1 MKIKKEFKIGTLV
14 IVVLAVTFF
23 LINFLRGSD
32 IFGREI
38 TLAGHFDNV
47 EGLVESAPVQIRGFV
62 AGKVTKVAYCPQTDD
77 FLVECSVSKEFKI
90 PADSKMVIYS
100 TSIMGSKGVRI
111 ETGKSVECAAN
122 GGTIATGSESDLLS
136 TLGESIGP
144 LLGKVSNAVD
154 SLTVL
159 VTNVNSV
166 INEQNKASIQS
177 SLERLNRTLG
187 EAQAL
192 ARTLNGKAPELDK
205 IINNLS
211 DLSEKLSPIADSAR
225 GALDNVNTI
234 TKNLS
239 EADLKGTIDDVRK
252 TVGTVNT
259 TLEGVQQPLDSL
271 LNNADALIKEIQKN
285 PKKYIKITIF

>member
-38 TLAGHFDNV
+38 TLVGHFDNV
-47 EGLVESAPVQIRGFV
+47 ESLVESAPVHIRGFA
-62 AGKVTKVAYCPQTDD
+62 AGKVTKVAYCPETDD
-77 FLVECSVSKEFKI
+77 FEVQCAVSKEFKI
-90 PADSKMVIYS
+90 PSDSKMVIYS

-111 ETGKSVECAAN
+111 DTGCASELATD
-122 GGTIATGSESDLLS
+122 GATIATASDMDLLS
-136 TLGESIGP
+136 TLGANITP
-144 LLGKVSNAVD
+144 LLGKVSSAVD
-154 SLTVL
+154 SLTAL
-159 VTNVNSV
+159 VANVNSV
-166 INEQNKASIQS
+166 INEKNKASIQS

-187 EAQAL
+187 QAQAL
-192 ARTLNGKAPELDK
+192 ASSLNGKAPELEN
-205 IINNLS
+205 IITNLS
-211 DLSEKLSPIADSAR
+211 ALSEKLAPIAESAN
-225 GALDNVNTI
+225 GTLENVNTI

-239 EADLKGTIDDVRK
+239 EADLKGTIDDIRK

-259 TLEGVQQPLDSL
+259 TLEEVQQPLDSL
-271 LNNADALIKEIQKN
+271 LNNADTLIKEIQKN

>member
-1 MKIKKEFKIGTLV
+1 MKITKEFKIGTLV

-47 EGLVESAPVQIRGFV
+47 EGLVESAPVQIRGFA
-62 AGKVTKVAYCPQTDD
+62 AGKVTKVAYCPETDD
-77 FLVECSVSKEFKI
+77 FLVECSVSKDFKI

-100 TSIMGSKGVRI
+100 TSIMGSKGLRI
-111 ETGKSVECAAN
+111 EVGTSGESATD
-122 GGTIATGSESDLLS
+122 GGIIATGSEADLLS
-136 TLGESIGP
+136 TLGENITP
-144 LLGKVSNAVD
+144 LLAKVSGAVD
-154 SLTVL
+154 SLTLL
-159 VTNVNSV
+159 VANVNSV
-166 INEQNKASIQS
+166 INDQNKASIQN
-177 SLERLNRTLG
+177 SLERLNRTLA
-187 EAQAL
+187 EAQEL
-192 ARTLNGKAPELDK
+192 AHSLNGKAPELEN

-211 DLSEKLSPIADSAR
+211 ALSEKLTPIADSAR
-225 GALDNVNTI
+225 GALDNVNII